1 MMYVDIY
8 WIRVCTELIYHKLRK
23 YIEMNLSIPRLDH
36 SLSTALICVDLCS
49 RFGLDE
55 NKGRIAGISHDIAR
69 ELPVDEKKMS
79 SLQDGYPVS
88 EEEKLNP
95 VLFHGRVG
103 ADILKNK
110 FKIKDDDILQAVRWH
125 TAGHPDMGRLGQVLF
140 IADFIE
146 PGRAHITPSFRDMIM
161 KLDLNEMTLK
171 ILNEQYT
178 YLRDKGCRITKS
190 SMLLYDKLSN
200 AEKNTNA

>member
-1 MMYVDIY
+1 M
-8 WIRVCTELIYHKLRK
+8 YHKLRK

-36 SLSTALICVDLCS
+36 SLSTAMICVDLCS

-69 ELPVDEKKMS
+69 ELPVDDKKIG
-79 SLQDGYPVS
+79 LLKDGYPVS

-95 VLFHGRVG
+95 VLLHGRFG
-103 ADILKNK
+103 ADILRNK
-110 FKIKDDDILQAVRWH
+110 FKIEDDEILQAVRWH
-125 TAGHPDMGRLGQVLF
+125 TAGHPDMGRLGQILF
-140 IADFIE
+140 IADYIE
-146 PGRAHITPSFRDMIM
+146 PGRAHITTSFRDMIM

-171 ILNEQYT
+171 VLNEQSS
-178 YLRDKGCRITKS
+178 YLRDKGYRLTKS

-200 AEKNTNA
+200 LEKISNA

>member
-1 MMYVDIY
+1 MYNKI
-8 WIRVCTELIYHKLRK
+8 RK
-23 YIEMNLSIPRLDH
+23 YVEVNLSIARLDH

-69 ELPVDEKKMS
+69 ELTLDNKIIG
-79 SLQDGYPVS
+79 SLDDHYKIS

-95 VLFHGRVG
+95 VLLHGRIG
-103 ADILKNK
+103 ADILKK
-110 FKIKDDDILQAVRWH
+110 LFLLEDDDILQAVRWH
-125 TAGHPDMGRLGQVLF
+125 TTGHSDMGRLGQVLF
-140 IADFIE
+140 IADYIE

-161 KLDLNEMTLK
+161 KMDLNEMTLK
-171 ILNEQYT
+171 ILNVQCS
-178 YLRDKGCRITKS
+178 YLRDKGYRITES

-200 AEKNTNA
+200 PEKNNIT